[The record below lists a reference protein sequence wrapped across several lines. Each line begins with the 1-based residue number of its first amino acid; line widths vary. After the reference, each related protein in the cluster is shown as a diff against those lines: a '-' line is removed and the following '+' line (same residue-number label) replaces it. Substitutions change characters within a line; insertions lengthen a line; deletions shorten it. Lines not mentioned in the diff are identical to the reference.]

1 MIIKD
6 TNKRDIEFKEV
17 YVKNGKFYDE
27 GIEVDLIS
35 ILEKAYAN
43 SCPFNLS
50 ITAKTEEEIDLP
62 DSEYSDDE

>member
-6 TNKRDIEFKEV
+6 TNKRDIKFKEV
-17 YVKNGKFYDE
+17 YVENGTFYDE
-27 GIEVDLIS
+27 GVETDLLS
-35 ILEKAYAN
+35 ILAKAYPN
-43 SCPFNLS
+43 KCLFNLT